1 VNVVLYNDHIKS
13 PNFGCKL
20 VGNSLRLLLKEKYPN
35 ADIKYKTSERFSLV
49 DKGKQY
55 TPDIII
61 VNGEGSFGHHKKIPN
76 GWKLLSDIF
85 AHYTSPVYLVN
96 VTIQNKD
103 GILPDKHKE
112 LLQKCSKIFT
122 REKLSAEFLT
132 KSGIT
137 NRKVYPDA
145 GCYFFKDELPVAK
158 DIDIVF
164 GGGSLF
170 KMIDLG
176 KTKKYVEAFNQLA
189 EQGYNIHLVDFP
201 GNIKSRPK
209 SDVEVLRQYCS
220 SKIKI
225 HAKGTFEDYF
235 NVVKRAKLHV
245 TGRHHGSVMSFMGR
259 TPFINF
265 QSNMWKTEGDQLLYG
280 PFNSFDFKNITT
292 EDLKKLVLDGLNK
305 YPEWRTK
312 LDIRFSKIQSD
323 FGSQILK
330 I

>member
-1 VNVVLYNDHIKS
+1 MNIVLYNDHIKS

-20 VGNSLRLLLKEKYPN
+20 VGNSLRLLLKEKYPTAN
-35 ADIKYKTSERFSLV
+35 IIYKPSETFSLI
-49 DKGKQY
+49 DKGKQ
-55 TPDIII
+55 TIPDVII
-61 VNGEGSFGHHKKIPN
+61 VNGEGSFGQHYKIPD

-85 AHYTSPVYLVN
+85 AHYKAPVYLVN

-103 GILPDKHKE
+103 GILSDKHRK
-112 LLQKCSKIFT
+112 LLEKCNKIFT

-132 KSGIT
+132 ESGIP
-137 NRKVYPDA
+137 NSKVYPDA
-145 GCYFFKDELPVAK
+145 GCYFFKNELPVTK

-170 KMIDLG
+170 KTIDLE

-189 EQGYNIHLVDFP
+189 EQGYSVHLVDFP
-201 GNIKSRPK
+201 GNIKSKPK
-209 SDVEVLRQYCS
+209 PDVEVLRQYCS

-225 HAKGTFEDYF
+225 HAKGTFKDYF
-235 NVVKRAKLHV
+235 NIVKRAKLHV
-245 TGRHHGSVMSFMGR
+245 TGRHHGSIMSFMGR
-259 TPFINF
+259 TPFITF

-280 PFNSFDFKNITT
+280 PFNSFDFTRITT
-292 EDLKKLVLDGLNK
+292 GDLKKLVVDGLNK

-312 LDIRFSKIQSD
+312 LDIRYSKLQSD
-323 FGSQILK
+323 FGSQIIK